1 MSNPSTINIAD
12 LINLLDKTTLE
23 TLSARLAYVAHHH
36 VIPRDPGQLLFEF
49 IEDCLTNLEEEI
61 DTPEEAKA
69 RLAGTL
75 LLEIEQESFAQVG

>member
-12 LINLLDKTTLE
+12 LINLLDKNTLD

-36 VIPRDPGQLLFEF
+36 EPAKDPGQLLFEF
-49 IEDCLTNLEEEI
+49 IEDCLESLEETI

-75 LLEIEQESFAQVG
+75 LLEIEQESVAQVG